1 MNPTAVA
8 SLDLRDIHAAPP
20 PAFWP
25 PAPGWWVLAAV
36 LLALLTVLTVWG
48 YRRYRAYR
56 RKRQI
61 MHEIDQITDS
71 YISKNNAL
79 FVTEISTL
87 LRRVALQRYDRAEV
101 APLTGAAW
109 LRFLDGT
116 GGEGGFEKGVGR
128 ILEAGPYQ
136 PCTGEVSA
144 DELLALA
151 RQWVS
156 RNLGAAA

>member
-1 MNPTAVA
+1 MNPTAAA

-36 LLALLTVLTVWG
+36 LLGLLTVLTVWG
-48 YRRYRAYR
+48 YRRYRAIR
-56 RKRQI
+56 QKRQI
-61 MHEIDQITDS
+61 MHEIDQVTNR
-71 YISKNNAL
+71 YANKYNAM
-79 FVTEISTL
+79 FVAEISTL
-87 LRRVALQRYDRAEV
+87 LRRVALQRYDRAQV

-116 GGEGGFEKGVGR
+116 GGEGEFEKGVGR

-136 PCTGEVSA
+136 SSTGEVPA
-144 DELLALA
+144 EELLVLA

-156 RNLGAAA
+156 KNLGAAA